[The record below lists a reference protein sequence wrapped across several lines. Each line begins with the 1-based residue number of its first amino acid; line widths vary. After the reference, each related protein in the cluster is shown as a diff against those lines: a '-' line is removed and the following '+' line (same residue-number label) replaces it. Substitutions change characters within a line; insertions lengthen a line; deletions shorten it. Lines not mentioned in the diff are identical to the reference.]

1 MAGIVISPLLIL
13 AFIGVSGD
21 VDIGKTFYELSLC
34 VILPM
39 IVGQVLRQTSKT
51 LVEFAKKYKGY
62 FSQAQQYCLVFI
74 IYTTFCRTFSE
85 ERESNIGEIFLMI
98 LFQLF
103 LLLTS
108 MVVAWVLLRLLFR
121 DEPELRVMGL
131 FGCTHKTITIG
142 IPLINAIYD
151 GDPNAGVYTLP
162 LLIWYPMQ
170 LMIGSALCPRLKV
183 FVEAEKERLCVVDKE
198 DSKPDDVKEASKA
211 DDVQEDSKADD
222 VQEDSKADDVQP
234 LLSASAEGELAV
246 EEES

>member
-1 MAGIVISPLLIL
+1 MVGIVISPLLIL

-51 LVEFAKKYKGY
+51 LVEFTKKYKGY

-85 ERESNIGEIFLMI
+85 ERESNIGDIFLMI

-131 FGCTHKTITIG
+131 FGCTHKTVAVG
-142 IPLINAIYD
+142 VPLINAIYG
-151 GDPNAGVYTLP
+151 GDPNAGLYTLP
-162 LLIWYPMQ
+162 LLIWHPMQ

-198 DSKPDDVKEASKA
+198 DSKPDDV
-211 DDVQEDSKADD
+211 QEDSKADD
-222 VQEDSKADDVQP
+222 VQQRV
-234 LLSASAEGELAV
+234 SASAEGELAV